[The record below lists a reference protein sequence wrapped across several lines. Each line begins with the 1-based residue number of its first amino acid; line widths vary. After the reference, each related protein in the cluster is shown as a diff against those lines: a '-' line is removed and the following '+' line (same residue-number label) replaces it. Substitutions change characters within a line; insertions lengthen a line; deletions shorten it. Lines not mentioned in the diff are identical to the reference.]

1 MDSFIKVKGSSD
13 FVRDKNTGA
22 IININTKDMTASR
35 YKKEAWKK
43 QNEEFETL
51 KNDVNDIKILLTK
64 MVEKYG
70 SNNS

>member
-1 MDSFIKVKGSSD
+1 MNNYIKIKGSSD

-22 IININTKDMTASR
+22 IININTKSMTASR
-35 YKKEAWKK
+35 QKKESWRK
-43 QNEEFETL
+43 QREEFETL
-51 KNDVNDIKILLTK
+51 KNDVSDIKILLTK